1 MKGTRRIVRSVFPP
15 PPSCLD
21 ARPRPAPPQLI
32 IDSESVLA
40 LSTNQRPSFPGVPPS
55 IGPPRPHSSGAAP
68 PFSPPIDLQERFL
81 FSCDIERGGGSARA
95 RPSFGIE
102 GAMDHESDRL
112 NQKHGKSWGE
122 HGRRRVPLLVLRPDD
137 SIYRSKRRTD
147 DGRRSQALCVVR
159 WLTNWKARSGGS
171 CLFKARITTAW
182 ECGVKRK
189 GGMWGRMDKMG
200 FVLFLSL
207 PLPPIPPQLE
217 KPDTR
222 RVYQHVALSSKS
234 SSPPPKIETLFT
246 VTEQVTKCPR

>member
-1 MKGTRRIVRSVFPP
+1 MNQFFPCPPIKGLLSPASLRQSDPLAPIHQGPRHRS
-15 PPSCLD
+15 
-21 ARPRPAPPQLI
+21 
-32 IDSESVLA
+32 
-40 LSTNQRPSFPGVPPS
+40 
-55 IGPPRPHSSGAAP
+55 
-68 PFSPPIDLQERFL
+68 FSPPIDLQERFL

-137 SIYRSKRRTD
+137 SIYRLKRRTD
-147 DGRRSQALCVVR
+147 DGRRSQALRVVR

-182 ECGVKRK
+182 ECGMKRK

-207 PLPPIPPQLE
+207 PPIPPQLE

-222 RVYQHVALSSKS
+222 RVYHHVALIQVVIAPAENRNSFHGHRTSYQVS
-234 SSPPPKIETLFT
+234 AMRRGTAGRDETSNALGSF
-246 VTEQVTKCPR
+246 ERDGERCR